1 MNYEYCNGR
10 THTIKKGDT
19 LYALSRRYQVPL
31 EMLLRANPYVDVYNL
46 QVGDTLCIPV
56 RGQEGC
62 RCMPPSFQNGM
73 GARTTNGADGMMQMP
88 EVQRMSQGR
97 MSDDNMT
104 PQRQMSGDNMTSEN
118 RMSDN
123 GMTPQRQMSDDN
135 MVSEGQMSE
144 MREQKTGL
152 PERLDTTIEVPVR
165 EMGIEEQHTSNAP
178 ETMNRVGNKQRTCRI
193 VTEQGDTMQ
202 SLLDKAEV
210 SLEGFLA
217 GNTWD
222 DVALLPGVAYRVS
235 CSD

>member
-73 GARTTNGADGMMQMP
+73 GARTTNEAEGMMQMP
-88 EVQRMSQGR
+88 EEQRMSQGR

-104 PQRQMSGDNMTSEN
+104 SEN
-118 RMSDN
+118 EMPDN
-123 GMTPQRQMSDDN
+123 GMTSQR
-135 MVSEGQMSE
+135 QMSE
-144 MREQKTGL
+144 MREQETGL

-165 EMGIEEQHTSNAP
+165 EMGVEEQHTSNAP
-178 ETMNRVGNKQRTCRI
+178 ETMNRVENKQRTCRI

>member
-73 GARTTNGADGMMQMP
+73 GARTTNEADGMMQMP
-88 EVQRMSQGR
+88 EDQRMSQGR
-97 MSDDNMT
+97 KSD
-104 PQRQMSGDNMTSEN
+104 DNMTSEN
-118 RMSDN
+118 RMS
-123 GMTPQRQMSDDN
+123 G
-135 MVSEGQMSE
+135 
-144 MREQKTGL
+144 MREQETGL

-165 EMGIEEQHTSNAP
+165 EMDIEEQHTSNAP

>member
-19 LYALSRRYQVPL
+19 LYALSRRYRVPL

-56 RGQEGC
+56 RGQEVC

-73 GARTTNGADGMMQMP
+73 GARATNEVDGMMRMP
-88 EVQRMSQGR
+88 EDQR
-97 MSDDNMT
+97 MSDDNT
-104 PQRQMSGDNMTSEN
+104 TSENEMSDDNMVSEN

-123 GMTPQRQMSDDN
+123 GMTP
-135 MVSEGQMSE
+135 EGQMSE
-144 MREQKTGL
+144 MREQETGL

-210 SLEGFLA
+210 SLEEFLA